1 MDIQRYDRLKRRVE
15 QLEREQA
22 KAEGMLEQV
31 MSQLEEKYG
40 CKTIRQAEKLAI
52 KLAEEAEQVED
63 EYHEAL
69 EKFET
74 QWAQLLK
81 EPV

>member
-40 CKTIRQAEKLAI
+40 CKTIRQASKPSGLSC
-52 KLAEEAEQVED
+52 
-63 EYHEAL
+63 
-69 EKFET
+69 
-74 QWAQLLK
+74 
-81 EPV
+81 